1 MISKSSPVFP
11 NKQRG
16 IGFAGWLIII
26 LVVGGA
32 ISVGT
37 KLFPLY
43 MDNNTISGLLDKM
56 AQESDMNLKSKS
68 EIYNLLENRMKMN
81 NIRNFDVE
89 ENLSVVR
96 TKDGTSL
103 VLDYEER
110 VPVAGNVDLI
120 VSFNKEVE
128 LAN

>member
-1 MISKSSPVFP
+1 MSKSSPVFSA
-11 NKQRG
+11 KQRG
-16 IGFAGWLIII
+16 IGFAGWLIVI
-26 LVVGGA
+26 LVVGGV

-56 AQESDMNLKSKS
+56 ALESDMNLKSKS
-68 EIYNLLENRMKMN
+68 EIYKLMENRMKMN

-110 VPVAGNVDLI
+110 VPVVGNVDLI
-120 VSFNKEVE
+120 VSFSKEVE
-128 LAN
+128 LGN